1 MIRLTALW
9 LVVFAVGIYT
19 WKDWFRGLCGLVLLL
34 GILEYPDVPRSMFGV
49 PGLNFF
55 NLLLVNVVFAWLA
68 QRRHEGLKWD
78 MPPLVSSLL
87 VVYLFLIFIGWIR
100 LFRDPAYLED
110 SSTSLVVEYL
120 FNTVK
125 WTIPGML
132 FFDGCRTRERLVW
145 ATFSFLGALVFL
157 GLMTIKIMPLG
168 SVLMDGG
175 ELQKLALKLTVSR
188 IGYHRVTLSMM
199 LAGAS
204 WALIAARPLVDDRRL
219 RLGMLITAGAILY
232 AQALTGGRGGYV
244 TWGIIGLIV
253 GLLRWRK
260 VFLAMP
266 VVALAVVL
274 LMPGVVQRMMDGF
287 ITDPYAS
294 ATVNEYEASAG
305 RTAIWPVV
313 IAKIKQEPLVGFGR
327 QGMWRTGVVAYL
339 FTVMNEDFGHPHNAY
354 LEWLLDNGVLGF
366 FPVMLFYLLIL
377 YKGFQLFLEKRSAA
391 CTAAG
396 GVACALVLALMVA
409 GMTSQSFYPIEGTV
423 EMWCAMGLMLRLSVE
438 RERALAMLAQPAGL
452 KFGTVREATSLPV
465 DAAAFDALVLNGAPA
480 LDRRPRTQLPFQ
492 PGAQPTFAPH
502 FSPTAAPATGAP
514 QFTPRA
520 PAATTG
526 SWQRPRMPI
535 ADRSRERYRFS

>member
-9 LVVFAVGIYT
+9 IAVFAVGIYT

-78 MPPLVSSLL
+78 MPPLFSSLL
-87 VVYLFLIFIGWIR
+87 VVYLFLIVIGWLR

-110 SSTSLVVEYL
+110 SRTQLVVEYL
-120 FNTVK
+120 FNTIK
-125 WTIPGML
+125 WTIPGLL
-132 FFDGCRTRERLVW
+132 FFDGCRSRDRLLW

-175 ELQKLALKLTVSR
+175 DLQKLALKLTVSR

-204 WALIAARPLVDDRRL
+204 WGLIAARPLFDDKRL
-219 RLGMLITAGAILY
+219 RFGLVLTAVAILY
-232 AQALTGGRGGYV
+232 AMALTGGRGGYV
-244 TWGIIGLIV
+244 TWCIIGFIV
-253 GLLRWRK
+253 GVLRWRK

-274 LMPGVVQRMMDGF
+274 LMPGVVQRMMDGI
-287 ITDPYAS
+287 ITDPYNS
-294 ATVNEYEASAG
+294 ETVNEYEASAG

-313 IAKIKQEPLVGFGR
+313 IAKIKKEPLIGYGR
-327 QGMWRTGVVAYL
+327 QGMWRTGTVAYL

-354 LEWLLDNGVLGF
+354 LEWILDNGLLGF
-366 FPVMLFYLLIL
+366 IPVILFYLLIL
-377 YKGFQLFLEKRSAA
+377 YKAFQLFLEKRSAA
-391 CTAAG
+391 CSAAG

-438 RERALAMLAQPAGL
+438 RARALATLAQPARL
-452 KFGTVREATSLPV
+452 AFGTVHDARSLPV
-465 DAAAFDALVLNGAPA
+465 DAAAFDALVLDGNSIPE
-480 LDRRPRTQLPFQ
+480 RRPHPQVPFR

-502 FSPTAAPATGAP
+502 FSPGAAPASCAP
-514 QFTPRA
+514 HFTPPA
-520 PAATTG
+520 PTG
-526 SWQRPRMPI
+526 SWQRPQTPI
-535 ADRSRERYRFS
+535 AERSRERYRFS